1 MISNK
6 KRGVSD
12 SDTPS
17 SNDQKLNTTH
27 LSMKKLLLS
36 FCFLVLTSFLW
47 AQVQKKQVYNDFS
60 RWSLGLN
67 GGISIFRG
75 DMVSFSADK
84 TYLGRQGGLQ
94 LGYQLTP
101 TFGLS
106 LTADMGQ
113 GKGSA
118 KKWEKEFKIYP
129 TGESYYGTLPEEGF
143 AYYNDVYSKVK
154 YFTIGLHGDFNV
166 NNFFGKK
173 ELRRW
178 TVLISPAVY
187 LQKFSPKLYKKED
200 DKRFDAS
207 STLDNDMNLGLGGDI
222 ALRYRASKHIDLQL
236 KSGVTWIA
244 NNNFDGVATCCS
256 SKYNWLANLS
266 VGVVWKMGN
275 NKKKENLMYAPA
287 RSEPPVTL
295 PVKEETRPVVK
306 EERKPVVKEE
316 KKPVENVV
324 KVETS
329 AKTFPVLPTIHFQR
343 NLAVI
348 DTVRFAGELSRI
360 VEALKEFPGV
370 KVDIRGYT
378 DHTGTDRIN
387 LPLSLKRA
395 EALKSY
401 LVGKGVSADR
411 MSTFG
416 EGKDMSVDQKDI
428 YTEKARKVEVKKH
441 E

>member
-1 MISNK
+1 MF
-6 KRGVSD
+6 
-12 SDTPS
+12 
-17 SNDQKLNTTH
+17 
-27 LSMKKLLLS
+27 S
-36 FCFLVLTSFLW
+36 FCFLMVTSFLV
-47 AQVQKKQVYNDFS
+47 AQNQTKQVYNDFS

-84 TYLGRQGGLQ
+84 TYLGGQGGLQ

-129 TGESYYGTLPEEGF
+129 TGESYYGMLPEEGF

-178 TVLISPAVY
+178 TVLLSPAVY
-187 LQKFSPKLYKKED
+187 LQKFSLKLYKKED
-200 DKRFDAS
+200 DKRFDTS
-207 STLDNDMNLGLGGDI
+207 STLDNGVNLGLGGDI
-222 ALRYRASKHIDLQL
+222 ALRYRTSKHIDLQL

-275 NKKKENLMYAPA
+275 NKKKENLMYATA
-287 RSEPPVTL
+287 RSAPPVTF
-295 PVKEETRPVVK
+295 PVKEETHLVVK

-343 NLAVI
+343 NLSVI
-348 DTVRFAGELSRI
+348 DTVRFTGELSRI
-360 VEALKEFPGV
+360 VETLKEFLGV

-378 DHTGTDRIN
+378 DHTGTDRVN

>member
-1 MISNK
+1 
-6 KRGVSD
+6 
-12 SDTPS
+12 
-17 SNDQKLNTTH
+17 
-27 LSMKKLLLS
+27 MKKLLLP
-36 FCFLVLTSFLW
+36 FCLLMLLFSLSVR
-47 AQVQKKQVYNDFS
+47 AQKKQVYDDFS
-60 RWSLGLN
+60 RWSLGVN
-67 GGISIFRG
+67 GGISAFRG
-75 DMVSFSADK
+75 DMISFSADK
-84 TYLGRQGGLQ
+84 TYIGGQGGLQ
-94 LGYQLTP
+94 LGYQFTP

-118 KKWEKEFKIYP
+118 KEWEKGFKIYP
-129 TGESYYGTLPEEGF
+129 NGESYYGTEPEAGF
-143 AYYNDVYSKVK
+143 AYYNDIYAKIK
-154 YFTIGLHGDFNV
+154 YFTLGLHGDFNV

-178 TVLISPAVY
+178 TVLLSPAVY

-200 DKRFDAS
+200 DKRFDTS
-207 STLDNDMNLGLGGDI
+207 STLDNDVNLGLGGDI

-236 KSGVTWIA
+236 KSGVAWIA
-244 NNNFDGVATCCS
+244 NNNFDGVATCCT

-266 VGVVWKMGN
+266 VGVVWKIGN
-275 NKKKENLMYAPA
+275 NKKKENLMYAAA
-287 RSEPPVTL
+287 RSVAPVIL
-295 PVKEETRPVVK
+295 PVKEETRSVVK
-306 EERKPVVKEE
+306 EEQKPVVKQEE
-316 KKPVENVV
+316 KTVENVV
-324 KVETS
+324 KVETTE
-329 AKTFPVLPTIHFQR
+329 KTFPVLPTVHFKR
-343 NLAVI
+343 NSAVI
-348 DTVRFAGELSRI
+348 DTDRYASELSRI

-395 EALKSY
+395 ESLKTY
-401 LVGKGVSADR
+401 LVSKGIPADR

-441 E
+441 

>member
-1 MISNK
+1 
-6 KRGVSD
+6 
-12 SDTPS
+12 
-17 SNDQKLNTTH
+17 
-27 LSMKKLLLS
+27 MKKLLLP
-36 FCFLVLTSFLW
+36 FCLLMLLFSLSVQ
-47 AQVQKKQVYNDFS
+47 AQKKQVYNDFS
-60 RWSLGLN
+60 RWSLGVN
-67 GGISIFRG
+67 GGISAFRG
-75 DMVSFSADK
+75 DMISFSADK
-84 TYLGRQGGLQ
+84 TYIGVQGGLQ
-94 LGYQLTP
+94 LGYQFTP

-118 KKWEKEFKIYP
+118 KKWEKAFKIYP
-129 TGESYYGTLPEEGF
+129 NGESYYGTDPATGF
-143 AYYNDVYSKVK
+143 AYYNDIYTKIK
-154 YFTIGLHGDFNV
+154 YFTLGLHGDFNV

-178 TVLISPAVY
+178 TVLLSPAIY

-200 DKRFDAS
+200 DKRFDPS
-207 STLDNDMNLGLGGDI
+207 STLDNGVNLGLGGDV

-275 NKKKENLMYAPA
+275 NKKKENLMYATA
-287 RSEPPVTL
+287 RFEPPVTF

-378 DHTGTDRIN
+378 DHTGTDRVN

-441 E
+441 

>member
-1 MISNK
+1 MRKI
-6 KRGVSD
+6 VF
-12 SDTPS
+12 
-17 SNDQKLNTTH
+17 
-27 LSMKKLLLS
+27 S
-36 FCFLVLTSFLW
+36 FCFLMVTSFLV
-47 AQVQKKQVYNDFS
+47 AQNQTKQVYNDFS

-84 TYLGRQGGLQ
+84 TYLGGQGGLQ

-129 TGESYYGTLPEEGF
+129 TGESYYGMLPEEGF

-178 TVLISPAVY
+178 TVLLSPAVY

-200 DKRFDAS
+200 DKRFDTS
-207 STLDNDMNLGLGGDI
+207 STLDNGVNLGLGGDI
-222 ALRYRASKHIDLQL
+222 ALRYRTSKHIDLQL

-275 NKKKENLMYAPA
+275 NKKKENLMYATA
-287 RSEPPVTL
+287 RSAPPGNVPGKRGDTL
-295 PVKEETRPVVK
+295 GGEGRAETRCEGGEK
-306 EERKPVVKEE
+306 AGRER
-316 KKPVENVV
+316 
-324 KVETS
+324 
-329 AKTFPVLPTIHFQR
+329 
-343 NLAVI
+343 
-348 DTVRFAGELSRI
+348 GEGGDLC
-360 VEALKEFPGV
+360 KDFPG
-370 KVDIRGYT
+370 IT
-378 DHTGTDRIN
+378 DN
-387 LPLSLKRA
+387 SLS
-395 EALKSY
+395 
-401 LVGKGVSADR
+401 
-411 MSTFG
+411 T
-416 EGKDMSVDQKDI
+416 
-428 YTEKARKVEVKKH
+428 
-441 E
+441 

>member
-1 MISNK
+1 M
-6 KRGVSD
+6 GVSD
-12 SDTPS
+12 SRHPFLINYFKFTGMR
-17 SNDQKLNTTH
+17 KII
-27 LSMKKLLLS
+27 LSCCLLL
-36 FCFLVLTSFLW
+36 LTSFLM
-47 AQVQKKQVYNDFS
+47 VRGQKKEVYNDFS

-84 TYLGRQGGLQ
+84 TYIGGQGGLQ
-94 LGYQLTP
+94 LGYQFTP

-118 KKWEKEFKIYP
+118 KEWEKEFKIYP
-129 TGESYYGTLPEEGF
+129 TGGSYYGTEPEAGF
-143 AYYNDVYSKVK
+143 VRYNDLYAKVK
-154 YFTIGLHGDFNV
+154 YFTVGLHGDLNV

-178 TVLISPAVY
+178 TVLLSPAVY

-200 DKRFDAS
+200 DKRFDTS
-207 STLDNDMNLGLGGDI
+207 STLDNDVNLGLGGDI
-222 ALRYRASKHIDLQL
+222 ALRYRASKHVDLQL
-236 KSGVTWIA
+236 KSGVAWIA
-244 NNNFDGVATCCS
+244 NNNFDGVATCCT

-266 VGVVWKMGN
+266 VGVVWKIGN
-275 NKKKENLMYAPA
+275 HKKKENLMYAAA
-287 RSEPPVTL
+287 RSVAPVIL
-295 PVKEETRPVVK
+295 PVKEDARPVVK
-306 EERKPVVKEE
+306 EEQKPEVKQEE
-316 KKPVENVV
+316 KVVENVV
-324 KVETS
+324 KVE
-329 AKTFPVLPTIHFQR
+329 AVEETFPELPTIHFKR

-348 DTVRFAGELSRI
+348 DTARYAGELSRI
-360 VEALKEFPGV
+360 VETLKEFPGV

-387 LPLSLKRA
+387 VPLSLKRA
-395 EALKSY
+395 GALKTY
-401 LVGKGVSADR
+401 LVGKGISADR

>member
-1 MISNK
+1 MRKTVFS
-6 KRGVSD
+6 
-12 SDTPS
+12 
-17 SNDQKLNTTH
+17 L
-27 LSMKKLLLS
+27 
-36 FCFLVLTSFLW
+36 CFLMVTSFSV
-47 AQVQKKQVYNDFS
+47 AQIQKKKIGNDFS
-60 RWSLGLN
+60 RWSLGVN
-67 GGISIFRG
+67 GGISAFRG
-75 DMVSFSADK
+75 DMISFSADK
-84 TYLGRQGGLQ
+84 TYIGVQGGLQ
-94 LGYQLTP
+94 LGYQFTP

-118 KKWEKEFKIYP
+118 KKWEKAFKIYP
-129 TGESYYGTLPEEGF
+129 NGESYYGTEPEAGF
-143 AYYNDVYSKVK
+143 AYYNDIYAKIK
-154 YFTIGLHGDFNV
+154 YFTLGLHGDFNV

-178 TVLISPAVY
+178 TVLLSPAVY

-200 DKRFDAS
+200 DKRFDTS
-207 STLDNDMNLGLGGDI
+207 STLDNDVNLGLGGDL

-236 KSGVTWIA
+236 KSGVAWIA
-244 NNNFDGVATCCS
+244 NNNFDGVATCCT

-275 NKKKENLMYAPA
+275 KKKKENLMYATT
-287 RSEPPVTL
+287 RSVSPVIL
-295 PVKEETRPVVK
+295 SVKETTRPVVK
-306 EERKPVVKEE
+306 EEQKPVVKQEE
-316 KKPVENVV
+316 KTVENVV
-324 KVETS
+324 KVETTE
-329 AKTFPVLPTIHFQR
+329 KTFPVLPTVHFKR
-343 NLAVI
+343 NSAVI
-348 DTVRFAGELSRI
+348 DTDRYASELSRI

-395 EALKSY
+395 EALKTY
-401 LVGKGVSADR
+401 LVSKGIPADR

-441 E
+441 

>member
-1 MISNK
+1 M
-6 KRGVSD
+6 R
-12 SDTPS
+12 
-17 SNDQKLNTTH
+17 KLI
-27 LSMKKLLLS
+27 LS
-36 FCFLVLTSFLW
+36 FCFLTLSFFLF
-47 AQVQKKQVYNDFS
+47 AQGQKEEIYNDFS

-84 TYLGRQGGLQ
+84 TYLGGQGGLQ

-178 TVLISPAVY
+178 TVLLSPAVY

-306 EERKPVVKEE
+306 EERKPV
-316 KKPVENVV
+316 ENVV

-360 VEALKEFPGV
+360 VEVLKEFPGV

-378 DHTGTDRIN
+378 DHTGTDRVN
-387 LPLSLKRA
+387 LPLSLRRA

-411 MSTFG
+411 MRAFG

>member
-1 MISNK
+1 M
-6 KRGVSD
+6 SD
-12 SDTPS
+12 SRHPFLI
-17 SNDQKLNTTH
+17 NYLKCIG
-27 LSMKKLLLS
+27 MRKIVFS
-36 FCFLVLTSFLW
+36 FCFLMVTSFLV
-47 AQVQKKQVYNDFS
+47 AQNQTKQVYNDFS

-84 TYLGRQGGLQ
+84 TYLGGRGGLQ

-200 DKRFDAS
+200 DKRFDTS
-207 STLDNDMNLGLGGDI
+207 STLDNGVNLGLGGDV

-378 DHTGTDRIN
+378 DHTGTDRVN
-387 LPLSLKRA
+387 LPLSLRRA

-441 E
+441 

>member
-1 MISNK
+1 M
-6 KRGVSD
+6 GVSD
-12 SDTPS
+12 SRHPFLINYFKFTGMR
-17 SNDQKLNTTH
+17 KII
-27 LSMKKLLLS
+27 LSCCLLL
-36 FCFLVLTSFLW
+36 LTSFLM
-47 AQVQKKQVYNDFS
+47 VRGQKKEVYNDFS

-84 TYLGRQGGLQ
+84 TYIGGQGGLQ
-94 LGYQLTP
+94 LGYQFTP

-118 KKWEKEFKIYP
+118 KEWEKEFKIYP
-129 TGESYYGTLPEEGF
+129 TGGSYYGTEPEAGF
-143 AYYNDVYSKVK
+143 VRYNDLYAKVK
-154 YFTIGLHGDFNV
+154 YFTVGLHGDLNV

-178 TVLISPAVY
+178 TVLLSPAVY

-200 DKRFDAS
+200 DKRFDTS
-207 STLDNDMNLGLGGDI
+207 STLDNDVNLGLGGDI
-222 ALRYRASKHIDLQL
+222 ALRYRASKHVDLQL
-236 KSGVTWIA
+236 KSGVAWIA
-244 NNNFDGVATCCS
+244 NNNFDGVVTCCT
-256 SKYNWLANLS
+256 SKYNWQANLS
-266 VGVVWKMGN
+266 VGVVWKVGN
-275 NKKKENLMYAPA
+275 NKKRENLMYAAA
-287 RSEPPVTL
+287 RSVAPVIL

-306 EERKPVVKEE
+306 EEQKPVVKQEE
-316 KKPVENVV
+316 KTIENVV
-324 KVETS
+324 KVE
-329 AKTFPVLPTIHFQR
+329 AVEETFPELPTIHFKR

-348 DTVRFAGELSRI
+348 DTARYAGELSRI
-360 VEALKEFPGV
+360 VETLKEFPGV

-387 LPLSLKRA
+387 VPLLKT
-395 EALKSY
+395 Y
-401 LVGKGVSADR
+401 LVGKGISADR

>member
-1 MISNK
+1 M
-6 KRGVSD
+6 GVSD
-12 SDTPS
+12 SRHPFLINYFKFTGMR
-17 SNDQKLNTTH
+17 KII
-27 LSMKKLLLS
+27 LSCCLLL
-36 FCFLVLTSFLW
+36 LTSFLM
-47 AQVQKKQVYNDFS
+47 VRGQKKEVYNDFS

-84 TYLGRQGGLQ
+84 TYIGGQGGLQ
-94 LGYQLTP
+94 LGYQFTP

-118 KKWEKEFKIYP
+118 KEWEKEFKTYP
-129 TGESYYGTLPEEGF
+129 TGGSYYGTEPEAGF
-143 AYYNDVYSKVK
+143 VRYNDLYAKVK
-154 YFTIGLHGDFNV
+154 YFTVGLHGDLNV

-178 TVLISPAVY
+178 TVLLSPAVY

-200 DKRFDAS
+200 DKRFDTS
-207 STLDNDMNLGLGGDI
+207 STLDNDVNLGLGGDI
-222 ALRYRASKHIDLQL
+222 ALRYRASKHVDLQL
-236 KSGVTWIA
+236 KSGVAWIA
-244 NNNFDGVATCCS
+244 NNNFDGVVTCCT
-256 SKYNWLANLS
+256 SKYNWQANLS
-266 VGVVWKMGN
+266 VGVVWKVGN
-275 NKKKENLMYAPA
+275 NKKRENLMYAAA
-287 RSEPPVTL
+287 RSVAPVIL

-306 EERKPVVKEE
+306 EEQKPVVKQEE
-316 KKPVENVV
+316 KTIENVV
-324 KVETS
+324 KVE
-329 AKTFPVLPTIHFQR
+329 AVEETFPELPTIHFKR

-348 DTVRFAGELSRI
+348 DTARYAGELSRI
-360 VEALKEFPGV
+360 VETLKEFPGV

-387 LPLSLKRA
+387 VPLSLKRA
-395 EALKSY
+395 GALKTY
-401 LVGKGVSADR
+401 LVGKGISADR

>member
-1 MISNK
+1 MRKI
-6 KRGVSD
+6 VF
-12 SDTPS
+12 
-17 SNDQKLNTTH
+17 
-27 LSMKKLLLS
+27 S
-36 FCFLVLTSFLW
+36 FCFLMVTSFLV
-47 AQVQKKQVYNDFS
+47 AQNQTKQVYNDFS

-84 TYLGRQGGLQ
+84 TYLGGRGGLQ

-200 DKRFDAS
+200 DKRFDTS
-207 STLDNDMNLGLGGDI
+207 STLDNGVNLGLGGDI

-236 KSGVTWIA
+236 KSGVAWIA
-244 NNNFDGVATCCS
+244 NNNFDGVATCCT

-266 VGVVWKMGN
+266 VGVVWKIGN
-275 NKKKENLMYAPA
+275 NKKKENLMYATA
-287 RSEPPVTL
+287 RSVAPVIL
-295 PVKEETRPVVK
+295 PVKETTCPVVK
-306 EERKPVVKEE
+306 EEQKPVVKQEE
-316 KKPVENVV
+316 KTVENVV
-324 KVETS
+324 KVET
-329 AKTFPVLPTIHFQR
+329 AEKTFPVLPTVHFKR
-343 NLAVI
+343 NSAII
-348 DTVRFAGELSRI
+348 DTVRYANELSRI

-378 DHTGTDRIN
+378 DHTGTDRVN

-395 EALKSY
+395 EALKTY
-401 LVGKGVSADR
+401 LMSKGIPADR

-416 EGKDMSVDQKDI
+416 EGKDISVDQKDI

-441 E
+441 

>member
-1 MISNK
+1 M
-6 KRGVSD
+6 SD
-12 SDTPS
+12 SRHPFLI
-17 SNDQKLNTTH
+17 NYLKCIG
-27 LSMKKLLLS
+27 MRKIVFS
-36 FCFLVLTSFLW
+36 FCFLMVTSFLV
-47 AQVQKKQVYNDFS
+47 AQNQTKQVYNDFS

-84 TYLGRQGGLQ
+84 TYLGGQGGLQ

-200 DKRFDAS
+200 DKRFDTS
-207 STLDNDMNLGLGGDI
+207 STLDNGVNLGLGGDV

-275 NKKKENLMYAPA
+275 NKKKENLMYATA
-287 RSEPPVTL
+287 RFEPPVTF

-378 DHTGTDRIN
+378 DHTGTDRVN

-441 E
+441 